1 MKQFSFT
8 IEGNQDDPLGN
19 AIPKIRKTYRQQ
31 WTPEAQ
37 RYTAWKGFIQEAFLR
52 SLVDLDFKVHIRF
65 QRLVKKPIKLTEGEK
80 GVMDICIFWKDE
92 THGDPENIF
101 GSIADA
107 LFYNDKNLDGSFKSE
122 LAKDGKGRVEIIIN
136 IN

>member
-52 SLVDLDFKVHIRF
+52 SLVDIDFKVHIRF
-65 QRLVKKPIKLTEGEK
+65 QRLVKKPIKLTESEK
-80 GVMDICIFWKDE
+80 AVMDIRIFWKDE

-107 LFYNDKNLDGSFKSE
+107 LFYNDKYLDGSFKSE

>member
-8 IEGNQDDPLGN
+8 IEGNQDDRLGN

-37 RYTAWKGFIQEAFLR
+37 RYTAWKGYVQEAFLR
-52 SLVDLDFKVHIRF
+52 SLVDIDFRVHIRF
-65 QRLVKKPIKLTEGEK
+65 QRLVKKPIKLAEGEK
-80 GVMDICIFWKDE
+80 AVMDIRIFWKDE

-101 GSIADA
+101 GSITDA
-107 LFYNDKNLDGSFKSE
+107 LFYNDKYLDGSFKSE

-136 IN
+136 LN

>member
-8 IEGNQDDPLGN
+8 LNGNQEDRLGN

-37 RYTAWKGFIQEAFLR
+37 RYTAWKVYVQDAFLR
-52 SLVDLDFKVHIRF
+52 SLLNIDFKVHVRSLRIA
-65 QRLVKKPIKLTEGEK
+65 KKPIKLEESEK
-80 GVMDICIFWKDE
+80 AVMDIRIFWKDN

-122 LAKDGKGRVEIIIN
+122 IAKDGKGRVEIIIM

>member
-8 IEGNQDDPLGN
+8 IEGNQVDRLGN

-37 RYTAWKGFIQEAFLR
+37 RYTAWKGYVQEAFLR
-52 SLVDLDFKVHIRF
+52 SLVDIDFKVHIRF
-65 QRLVKKPIKLTEGEK
+65 QRLVKKPIKLAEGEK
-80 GVMDICIFWKDE
+80 AVMDIRIFWKDE

-107 LFYNDKNLDGSFKSE
+107 LFHNDKYLDGSFKSE

>member
-8 IEGNQDDPLGN
+8 IEGNQDDRLGN

-37 RYTAWKGFIQEAFLR
+37 RYTAWKGYTQEAFLR
-52 SLVDLDFKVHIRF
+52 SLVDIDFKVHIRF
-65 QRLVKKPIKLTEGEK
+65 QRLVKKPIKLAEDEK
-80 GVMDICIFWKDE
+80 AIMDIRIFWKDE

-107 LFYNDKNLDGSFKSE
+107 LFYNDKYLDGSFKSE

>member
-1 MKQFSFT
+1 MTHSFT
-8 IEGNQDDPLGN
+8 LNGNQEDRHGN

-37 RYTAWKGFIQEAFLR
+37 RYTAWKVFVQDEFLR
-52 SLVDLDFKVHIRF
+52 SLLHTDYIVCARSLRT
-65 QRLVKKPIKLTEGEK
+65 VKKPIQLGKNEK
-80 GVMDICIFWKDE
+80 ANMDIRIFWKDD

-107 LFYNDKNLDGSFKSE
+107 LFYNDKHLDGSFKSE
-122 LAKDGKGRVEIIIN
+122 LAKDGKGRVEIIIT
-136 IN
+136 II